1 MDKYE
6 STLNSM
12 INKCGDIVREINNNV
27 KIDDDE
33 EEEQNKFGQKKT
45 HKPIVKQ
52 KEEIREKKLRTQRAT
67 EDKTLLG

>member
-1 MDKYE
+1 VHISPIDNYEIDDFILKQKSHRKEVMDKYE

-33 EEEQNKFGQKKT
+33 EEEQNKFG
-45 HKPIVKQ
+45 
-52 KEEIREKKLRTQRAT
+52 
-67 EDKTLLG
+67 